1 MAWHG
6 AFLSQKPPTKRPS
19 LAEYWL
25 HLQKL
30 VFVFQSSS
38 QVPLF
43 WQAKFLLLVV
53 YIHRLG
59 RYTRKRKDNFYLSN
73 FLHFDIAREMNIPP
87 KFLTMENL
95 LCLEKVRKQGW
106 ILQFYDSVLYFTS
119 DELGLGYC
127 WVSESACWLTSK
139 PSSLPVNQ
147 QVTLSIFQSVSL
159 SVWARKSVRWS
170 VLSIHTN
177 LQYHVIT

>member
-1 MAWHG
+1 ME
-6 AFLSQKPPTKRPS
+6 LSFHRNLPQSDHHS
-19 LAEYWL
+19 LSTGYTC
-25 HLQKL
+25 KNSC
-30 VFVFQSSS
+30 SSS
-38 QVPLF
+38 SPAHKCHCF
-43 WQAKFLLLVV
+43 GKRSFYCIVV

-95 LCLEKVRKQGW
+95 LCLKKVRKQGW
-106 ILQFYDSVLYFTS
+106 ILQFYDSALYFTS

-127 WVSESACWLTSK
+127 WVSQSACWLSSE
-139 PSSLPVNQ
+139 PSSPPVNQ